1 MVSPFVQIGIAL
13 AIGVIPFAISLL
25 VCWVCTSWRQWLAI
39 FLAIVTGAIFLFEI
53 YSSSVGGNLTGLI
66 WILSLPLVSIAI
78 VALYVLEKVSSPLK
92 RSKSQDPSQSSD
104 EPEPNHPMEQSGD
117 SAAS

>member
-1 MVSPFVQIGIAL
+1 MAL
-13 AIGVIPFAISLL
+13 AIGVMPFAISLL
-25 VCWVCTSWRQWLAI
+25 VCWVCTSWRQWLAVV
-39 FLAIVTGAIFLFEI
+39 LAIVTGAIFLFEI

-66 WILSLPLVSIAI
+66 WILSLPFVSIAV

-92 RSKSQDPSQSSD
+92 RSESQGPSQSGD
-104 EPEPNHPMEQSGD
+104 EQEPNNPTDRSSD